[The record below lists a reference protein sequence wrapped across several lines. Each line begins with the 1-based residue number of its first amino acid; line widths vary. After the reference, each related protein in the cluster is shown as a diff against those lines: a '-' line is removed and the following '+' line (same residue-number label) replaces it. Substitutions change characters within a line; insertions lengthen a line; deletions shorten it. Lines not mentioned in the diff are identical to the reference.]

1 MSDSVKTMIWVALG
15 FALIATLL
23 ILSVVHGST
32 PISLETTLQAFG
44 QLFTHNENTMGPV
57 YGIVVD
63 LRLPRA
69 LLAILV
75 GAGLGVVG
83 TLLQTTTKNDLA
95 DPFLFGLS
103 SGAAAGA
110 VAVITLGG
118 DFLGIWTLPLAS
130 FIGGMTASGL
140 VIILV
145 RRMANSGP
153 EKLVLAGL
161 AVSFVF
167 TALTNYLI
175 FSGDQRAAHSVLFW
189 SLGGLG
195 LARWDNLILAI
206 AGFAIVFGYALY
218 NHRNFDALL
227 AGEHTARTLGVDP
240 VKQQNLTFV
249 VCAFSTAIFV
259 SLTGIIGFIGLMV
272 PHIARMLTGSLHKGL
287 IVFSAILG
295 SIFLLGSD
303 LIARVIL
310 IPQELPVGIVTTSIG
325 GVFVFFLMMK
335 NSASS

>member
-1 MSDSVKTMIWVALG
+1 MLPIGNKTWVALSTG
-15 FALIATLL
+15 LVAALMM
-23 ILSVVHGST
+23 LSIIHGST
-32 PISLETTLQAFG
+32 SVSLESVIQALRVAVTG
-44 QLFTHNENTMGPV
+44 AENNLGPI
-57 YGIVVD
+57 YGIIID
-63 LRLPRA
+63 LRLPRTI
-69 LLAILV
+69 LAVVV

-118 DFLGIWTLPLAS
+118 DLLGLWTLPLAS
-130 FIGGMTASGL
+130 FVGGMMASGL
-140 VIILV
+140 VILLV
-145 RRMANSGP
+145 RRMANAGP

-195 LARWDNLILAI
+195 LARWDNLLLATL
-206 AGFAIVFGYALY
+206 GLVIVFGYAIY
-218 NHRNFDALL
+218 NHRKFDALL
-227 AGEHTARTLGVDP
+227 AGEQTARTLGVDP
-240 VKQQNLTFV
+240 VKQQNITFV
-249 VCAFSTAIFV
+249 ICAFSTAIFV

-272 PHIARMLTGSLHKGL
+272 PHIARMLIGSLHKGL
-287 IVFSAILG
+287 IIFSAILG
-295 SIFLLGSD
+295 SLFLLGSD

-310 IPQELPVGIVTTSIG
+310 IPQELPVGIITTSIG
-325 GVFVFFLMMK
+325 GIFVFFLLLRR
-335 NSASS
+335 SPGY

>member
-1 MSDSVKTMIWVALG
+1 MLPIGNKTWVALSTG
-15 FALIATLL
+15 LVAALMM
-23 ILSVVHGST
+23 LSIIHGST
-32 PISLETTLQAFG
+32 SVSLESVIKALRVSVTGA
-44 QLFTHNENTMGPV
+44 ENNLGPI
-57 YGIVVD
+57 YGIIID
-63 LRLPRA
+63 LRLPRTI
-69 LLAILV
+69 LAVVV

-118 DFLGIWTLPLAS
+118 DLLGLWTLPLAS
-130 FIGGMTASGL
+130 FVGGMMASGL
-140 VIILV
+140 VILLV
-145 RRMANSGP
+145 RRMANAGP

-195 LARWDNLILAI
+195 LARWDNLLLATL
-206 AGFAIVFGYALY
+206 GLVIVFGYAIY
-218 NHRNFDALL
+218 NHRKFDALL
-227 AGEHTARTLGVDP
+227 AGGQTARTLGVDP
-240 VKQQNLTFV
+240 VKQQNITFV
-249 VCAFSTAIFV
+249 ICAFSTAIFV

-272 PHIARMLTGSLHKGL
+272 PHIARMLIGSLHKGL
-287 IVFSAILG
+287 IIFSAILG
-295 SIFLLGSD
+295 SLFLLGSD

-310 IPQELPVGIVTTSIG
+310 TPQELPVGIITTSIG
-325 GVFVFFLMMK
+325 GIFVFFLLLRR
-335 NSASS
+335 SPGY